1 MFIGTSNHN
10 IDSKGRVIIPAKF
23 REELGEV
30 FYATKGKDHT
40 VMVLSKE
47 GWEKLGESL
56 ASKPS
61 AMVVKLKR
69 FFFSSAV
76 ELNPD
81 KQGRVLLSQDLRDY
95 AGLDKDVV
103 INGAGSQVEIWDA
116 ARWKEYNSDLSDEEV
131 YDIMSSLDL

>member
-40 VMVLSKE
+40 VMILSKE

-116 ARWKEYNSDLSDEEV
+116 ARWNEYNSDLSDEEV

>member
-47 GWEKLGESL
+47 GWEKLGASL

-61 AMVVKLKR
+61 AMVVKLTR

-116 ARWKEYNSDLSDEEV
+116 QRWNEYNSDLSDEEV
-131 YDIMSSLDL
+131 YDIMSSLNL